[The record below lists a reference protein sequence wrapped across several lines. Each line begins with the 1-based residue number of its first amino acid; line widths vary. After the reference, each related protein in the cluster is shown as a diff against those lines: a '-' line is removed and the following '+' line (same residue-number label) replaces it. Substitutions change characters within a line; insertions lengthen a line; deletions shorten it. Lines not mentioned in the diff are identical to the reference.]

1 MLDCNALYMNCT
13 CAKAMAQDVPHE
25 NLLPSTRFTAD
36 RNLLVAQI
44 TSNRI
49 VGTVGLIIY

>member
-1 MLDCNALYMNCT
+1 MNCT